1 MSELVSTIM
10 KNARRVVLTSAV
22 AMVLVGV
29 PLSLTAHA
37 AGDDDAEPTC
47 RKGLVW
53 DKKKQMC
60 VPAKAGVIGDD
71 ALADYAYALSR
82 EERFQEALDVLA
94 LVKNQ
99 NNAKVLNYRGYAT
112 RNLGRVDEG
121 IGYYKQALALDSENV
136 LVRNYLGLAYLKKG
150 EIAKARTLLDEIG
163 ERCGTSC
170 KEYTDLDA
178 AIRAAT

>member
-10 KNARRVVLTSAV
+10 TNARRVVLPSAL
-22 AMVLVGV
+22 AMVLVGA

-60 VPAKAGVIGDD
+60 IPVKAGVISDD
-71 ALADYAYALSR
+71 ALADYAHALSR

-121 IGYYKQALALDSENV
+121 IRYYHQALALDSENV
-136 LVRNYLGLAYLKKG
+136 LVRNYLGLAYVKKG
-150 EIAKARTLLDEIG
+150 EISKARALLGEIG
-163 ERCGTSC
+163 DRCGTEC
-170 KEYTDLDA
+170 KEYVDLAA
-178 AIRAAT
+178 AIKAAT